1 MKEETKD
8 LDRLRTNQGV
18 LKVTMES
25 LKSHFAQ
32 GYSDSDILF
41 IEEMPC
47 TNGPDA
53 QIVKLDAI
61 LMVFSEQGTAELV
74 VDEMTYTLSADDLLL
89 VGPNHVLRPAA
100 ISPDFRCSAAFLS
113 ARQFQGLLR
122 YERSV
127 WERAFYIFKNP
138 LMHLTPEQKEYM
150 KSYRNLIK
158 MKLRNSSGSYH
169 KEVMRS
175 LIQALFYDL
184 LSMLDS
190 LVVSTDIRGVRQGD
204 ILFRRFM
211 ELLSVQEVKPR
222 FVYWY
227 ADKLNVSTKYLSAVC
242 KNVSGKTATEI
253 INAFVVEDIRQ
264 RLEYS
269 EKSIKEIAQE
279 LDFPS
284 ISFFGKYV
292 KQHLGVSPKEYRKG

>member
-1 MKEETKD
+1 M
-8 LDRLRTNQGV
+8 RTNQGV

-32 GYSDSDILF
+32 GYSDSDIIFVEDILHTH
-41 IEEMPC
+41 EQD
-47 TNGPDA
+47 TR
-53 QIVKLDAI
+53 IVKLDAV
-61 LMVFSEQGTAELV
+61 LMVFGEQGTAEMEI
-74 VDEMTYTLSADDLLL
+74 DEITYTLSADDLLL
-89 VGPNHVLRPAA
+89 VGPNHLLRPAN

-113 ARQFQGLLR
+113 VRQFQGLLR

-138 LMHLTPEQKEYM
+138 IMHLTPEQKEYM
-150 KSYRNLIK
+150 KCYRNLMK
-158 MKLRNSSGSYH
+158 MKLGSSSGSYH

-190 LVVSTDIRGVRQGD
+190 LVVSTDTRGVRQGD

-211 ELLSVQEVKPR
+211 ELLSAQEVKPR

-242 KNVSGKTATEI
+242 KSVSGKTANDI
-253 INAFVVEDIRQ
+253 INAFVIEDIRQ

-269 EKSIKEIAQE
+269 DKSIKEIAQE

-292 KQHLGVSPKEYRKG
+292 KSHLGVSPKEYRRG

>member
-1 MKEETKD
+1 MD
-8 LDRLRTNQGV
+8 VDRLRTRQGV

-25 LKSHFAQ
+25 LKAHYVQ
-32 GYSDSDILF
+32 GYSDDDIIF
-41 IEEMPC
+41 VEDIPYKRDQS
-47 TNGPDA
+47 P
-53 QIVKLDAI
+53 QIVKLDAV
-61 LMVFSEQGTAELV
+61 LMVFGEAGTAEMEI
-74 VDEMTYTLSADDLLL
+74 DEMKYTLSANDLLL
-89 VGPNHVLRPAA
+89 VGPNHLICQTA
-100 ISPDFRCSAAFLS
+100 ISSDFRGSAAFLS
-113 ARQFQGLLR
+113 VRQFQGLLR

-127 WERAFYIFKNP
+127 WERAFYVFKNP
-138 LMHLTPEQKEYM
+138 LLHLTPEQKEYM
-150 KSYRNLIK
+150 KSYRNLLRLK
-158 MKLRNSSGSYH
+158 MQNSTGSYH

-175 LIQALFYDL
+175 LVQALFYDL

-190 LVVSTDIRGVRQGD
+190 LVVSTDTRGVRQGD

-211 ELLSVQEVKPR
+211 ELLSAQEVKPR

-242 KNVSGKTATEI
+242 KSVSGKTATDI
-253 INAFVVEDIRQ
+253 INAFVIEDIRQ

-269 EKSIKEIAQE
+269 DKSIKEIAQE

-292 KQHLGVSPKEYRKG
+292 KSHLGVSPKEYRKG